1 MTKILDCT
9 IRDGGHLNGWNF
21 DEDCVRSVY
30 TAALKSGVDF
40 FEIGYRNKCSG
51 KDFGKFYRCEDDFLF
66 SLLELNEN
74 CKLSVMIDT
83 GKSDLNDFKICRSDL
98 TPLSHVRVS
107 TYVEKLDEALSLC
120 EGLLEKNY
128 NVFLNLMAVSNF
140 CDKDFKKLEK
150 NCCKNSLESVYF
162 ADSFGTLFPDDIE
175 KFYEI
180 LKGIGIEKISFH
192 SHNNLQLAFA
202 NTLKAF
208 ELNFYSVDATVFG
221 MGRGAGNLPM
231 ELLLGYLAKEK
242 NDKYNP
248 VFYMEIIEKYF
259 QDFYKKTP
267 WGYSLPH
274 LIGGLKNIHPNNIKE
289 IEKYIPSAS

>member
-30 TAALKSGVDF
+30 AAALKTGVDF
-40 FEIGYRNKCSG
+40 FEIGYRNKFSG
-51 KDFGKFYRCEDDFLF
+51 CNFGKFYRCEDDFLF

-98 TPLSHVRVS
+98 TPISHVRVS
-107 TYVEKLDEALSLC
+107 TYAEKLDEALALC

-128 NVFLNLMAVSNF
+128 NVFLNLMAISNF
-140 CDKDFKKLEK
+140 HDKDFKKLEK
-150 NCCKNSLESVYF
+150 NCCKNALESVYF
-162 ADSFGTLFPDDIE
+162 ADSFGTLYPDDIE
-175 KFYEI
+175 KFYKI
-180 LKGIGIEKISFH
+180 LSGMGIEKISFH

-208 ELNFYSVDATVFG
+208 ELDFYSVDATTFG

-248 VFYMEIIEKYF
+248 IFYMEIIEKYF

-274 LIGGLKNIHPNNIKE
+274 LIGGLKNIHPNNKKE
-289 IEKYIPSAS
+289 IEKYIISKN